1 MSMKRN
7 TGTRGSSLGA
17 GEGPGKLERQQLFD
31 DLKKR
36 SETGAVF
43 TPVDVALSVGASEP
57 QVARALIGLGAEGV
71 LERVDVGR
79 YKATPMVDIDLGD
92 FIKVFARASKMDSTR
107 MRDISEIERL
117 KKNNDVMRG
126 RLLRAQAERDHYL
139 AALQKNGIDPG
150 PVPVS
155 EALLLAETRA
165 DAADKPGGSA
175 AAASGEA

>member
-7 TGTRGSSLGA
+7 VGSRGASLGG
-17 GEGPGKLERQQLFD
+17 GEGPGKVERQQLFD

-36 SETGAVF
+36 SESGAVF
-43 TPVDVALSVGASEP
+43 TPVDVALAVGAAEP

-71 LERVDVGR
+71 LERVDVGK
-79 YKATPMVDIDLGD
+79 YKATPMSDVDIGE

-139 AALQKNGIDPG
+139 AALQKNNIDPG
-150 PVPVS
+150 PLP
-155 EALLLAETRA
+155 ETPALAAIGA
-165 DAADKPGGSA
+165 DAPTPGQA
-175 AAASGEA
+175 

>member
-7 TGTRGSSLGA
+7 VGSRGSSLGG
-17 GEGPGKLERQQLFD
+17 GEGPGKVERQQLFD

-36 SETGAVF
+36 SESGAVF
-43 TPVDVALSVGASEP
+43 TPVDVALAVGAAEP

-79 YKATPMVDIDLGD
+79 YKAAPMSDVDFAE

-107 MRDISEIERL
+107 MRDMSEIERL

-139 AALQKNGIDPG
+139 AALQKHNIDPG
-150 PVPVS
+150 PLP
-155 EALLLAETRA
+155 EATALGAVTPDE
-165 DAADKPGGSA
+165 PS
-175 AAASGEA
+175 SGPA

>member
-1 MSMKRN
+1 MSMKRSV
-7 TGTRGSSLGA
+7 GSRGSTLGA
-17 GEGPGKLERQQLFD
+17 GEGPGKVERQQLFD

-43 TPVDVALSVGASEP
+43 TPVDVALSVGAAEP

-79 YKATPMVDIDLGD
+79 YKATPMADVDFGE

-139 AALQKNGIDPG
+139 GVLQKHNIDPG
-150 PVPVS
+150 PPPVS
-155 EALLLAETRA
+155 DALVLADNKAEGA
-165 DAADKPGGSA
+165 AQPAAD
-175 AAASGEA
+175 SGQS